1 MTLNE
6 IIIALISGSS
16 ALIASIIVAVLN
28 NRKST
33 ALIEYRLKKLEEKVD
48 KHNNV
53 IERTYRLEE
62 HAAVVDEK
70 IKVANNR
77 IGDLEHSKS

>member
-1 MTLNE
+1 MNE
-6 IIIALISGSS
+6 IIIALISGGS

-53 IERTYRLEE
+53 VERTYRLEE

-77 IGDLEHSKS
+77 IDDLEHLKS